1 MLNNETIIYRDG
13 ELELPVEV
21 GVDKETVWLNRN
33 QLAILFDRDVKTIG
47 KHINN
52 ALKEE
57 MDNSVVAKFATT
69 ASDGK
74 IYNVDYYN
82 LDMIIS
88 VGYRVKSNRGIAFRK
103 WATSILKEYIVQ
115 GYAVNEKRLKALN
128 RVVEIQ
134 SNIIAN
140 VLEIDLKEVFSVVQ
154 KYTQAL
160 ELLDN
165 YDHQRVTKPDII
177 KKTVYQLTY
186 EECRELIASMSF
198 GLSSAIFGREKSEG
212 ALKGIIDSVY
222 QSAFGED
229 AYPTVEEKAA
239 NLLYFIVKDHP
250 FIDGC
255 KRIAASIFIYFLN
268 QNNLLF
274 RNEEK
279 IISDS
284 SLVAITLL
292 LAESKP
298 EEKEIMVNVIM
309 NFLGW

>member
-1 MLNNETIIYRDG
+1 MSGGIKMLNNKKD
-13 ELELPVEV
+13 
-21 GVDKETVWLNRN
+21 
-33 QLAILFDRDVKTIG
+33 
-47 KHINN
+47 
-52 ALKEE
+52 
-57 MDNSVVAKFATT
+57 
-69 ASDGK
+69 
-74 IYNVDYYN
+74 
-82 LDMIIS
+82 
-88 VGYRVKSNRGIAFRK
+88 
-103 WATSILKEYIVQ
+103 
-115 GYAVNEKRLKALN
+115 
-128 RVVEIQ
+128 
-134 SNIIAN
+134 
-140 VLEIDLKEVFSVVQ
+140 FSVIQ
-154 KYTQAL
+154 EYSKAL

-165 YDHQRVTKPDII
+165 YDHQVVTKPEGL
-177 KKTVYQLTY
+177 KKDTYQLTY
-186 EECRELIASMSF
+186 EECRELIESMSF
-198 GLSSAIFGREKSEG
+198 ASSSTIFGREKSEG
-212 ALKGIIDSVY
+212 TLKGIVDSIY

-274 RNEEK
+274 RNGEK

-309 NFLGW
+309 NFLEW

>member
-1 MLNNETIIYRDG
+1 
-13 ELELPVEV
+13 
-21 GVDKETVWLNRN
+21 
-33 QLAILFDRDVKTIG
+33 
-47 KHINN
+47 
-52 ALKEE
+52 
-57 MDNSVVAKFATT
+57 
-69 ASDGK
+69 
-74 IYNVDYYN
+74 
-82 LDMIIS
+82 
-88 VGYRVKSNRGIAFRK
+88 
-103 WATSILKEYIVQ
+103 
-115 GYAVNEKRLKALN
+115 
-128 RVVEIQ
+128 
-134 SNIIAN
+134 
-140 VLEIDLKEVFSVVQ
+140 
-154 KYTQAL
+154 
-160 ELLDN
+160 
-165 YDHQRVTKPDII
+165 
-177 KKTVYQLTY
+177 
-186 EECRELIASMSF
+186 MSF
-198 GLSSAIFGREKSEG
+198 GSSSTIFGHEKSEG

-229 AYPTVEEKAA
+229 AYPTIEEKAA

-298 EEKEIMVNVIM
+298 EEKEMMVKVAM

>member
-1 MLNNETIIYRDG
+1 MLNNEKNFSII
-13 ELELPVEV
+13 
-21 GVDKETVWLNRN
+21 
-33 QLAILFDRDVKTIG
+33 Q
-47 KHINN
+47 
-52 ALKEE
+52 
-57 MDNSVVAKFATT
+57 
-69 ASDGK
+69 
-74 IYNVDYYN
+74 
-82 LDMIIS
+82 
-88 VGYRVKSNRGIAFRK
+88 
-103 WATSILKEYIVQ
+103 EYS
-115 GYAVNEKRLKALN
+115 K
-128 RVVEIQ
+128 
-134 SNIIAN
+134 
-140 VLEIDLKEVFSVVQ
+140 
-154 KYTQAL
+154 AL

-165 YDHQRVTKPDII
+165 YDHQVVTKPEGL
-177 KKTVYQLTY
+177 KKDTYQLTY

-198 GLSSAIFGREKSEG
+198 GLSSTIFGHEKSEG

-274 RNEEK
+274 RNGEK

-292 LAESKP
+292 LTESKP
-298 EEKEIMVNVIM
+298 EEKEMMVKVVM

>member
-1 MLNNETIIYRDG
+1 MLNNEKNFSII
-13 ELELPVEV
+13 
-21 GVDKETVWLNRN
+21 
-33 QLAILFDRDVKTIG
+33 Q
-47 KHINN
+47 
-52 ALKEE
+52 
-57 MDNSVVAKFATT
+57 
-69 ASDGK
+69 
-74 IYNVDYYN
+74 
-82 LDMIIS
+82 
-88 VGYRVKSNRGIAFRK
+88 
-103 WATSILKEYIVQ
+103 EYS
-115 GYAVNEKRLKALN
+115 K
-128 RVVEIQ
+128 
-134 SNIIAN
+134 
-140 VLEIDLKEVFSVVQ
+140 
-154 KYTQAL
+154 AL

-165 YDHQRVTKPDII
+165 YDHQVVTKPEGL
-177 KKTVYQLTY
+177 KKDTYQLTY

-198 GLSSAIFGREKSEG
+198 GLSSTIFGHEKSEG
-212 ALKGIIDSVY
+212 ALKGIVDSVY

-255 KRIAASIFIYFLN
+255 KRIAATIFIYFLN

-274 RNEEK
+274 RNGEK

-298 EEKEIMVNVIM
+298 EEKEMMVKVVM

>member
-1 MLNNETIIYRDG
+1 MLNNEKNFSII
-13 ELELPVEV
+13 
-21 GVDKETVWLNRN
+21 
-33 QLAILFDRDVKTIG
+33 Q
-47 KHINN
+47 
-52 ALKEE
+52 
-57 MDNSVVAKFATT
+57 
-69 ASDGK
+69 
-74 IYNVDYYN
+74 
-82 LDMIIS
+82 
-88 VGYRVKSNRGIAFRK
+88 
-103 WATSILKEYIVQ
+103 EYS
-115 GYAVNEKRLKALN
+115 K
-128 RVVEIQ
+128 
-134 SNIIAN
+134 
-140 VLEIDLKEVFSVVQ
+140 
-154 KYTQAL
+154 AL

-165 YDHQRVTKPDII
+165 YDHQVVTKPEGL
-177 KKTVYQLTY
+177 KKDTYQLTY
-186 EECRELIASMSF
+186 EECRELIESMSF
-198 GLSSAIFGREKSEG
+198 ASSSTIFGREKSEG
-212 ALKGIIDSVY
+212 TLKGIVDSIY

-274 RNEEK
+274 RNGEK

-298 EEKEIMVNVIM
+298 EEKEMMVKVIM

>member
-1 MLNNETIIYRDG
+1 MLK
-13 ELELPVEV
+13 
-21 GVDKETVWLNRN
+21 KEK
-33 QLAILFDRDVKTIG
+33 D
-47 KHINN
+47 
-52 ALKEE
+52 
-57 MDNSVVAKFATT
+57 
-69 ASDGK
+69 
-74 IYNVDYYN
+74 
-82 LDMIIS
+82 
-88 VGYRVKSNRGIAFRK
+88 
-103 WATSILKEYIVQ
+103 
-115 GYAVNEKRLKALN
+115 
-128 RVVEIQ
+128 
-134 SNIIAN
+134 
-140 VLEIDLKEVFSVVQ
+140 FSVIQ
-154 KYTQAL
+154 KYSKAL

-165 YDHQRVTKPDII
+165 YDHQIAIKPEGL
-177 KKTVYQLTY
+177 KKDTYQLTY

-198 GLSSAIFGREKSEG
+198 GSSSTIFGREKSEG
-212 ALKGIIDSVY
+212 ALKGIVDSVY

-298 EEKEIMVNVIM
+298 EEKEIMINVIM
-309 NFLGW
+309 NFLEW

>member
-1 MLNNETIIYRDG
+1 MLNNEKNFSII
-13 ELELPVEV
+13 
-21 GVDKETVWLNRN
+21 
-33 QLAILFDRDVKTIG
+33 Q
-47 KHINN
+47 
-52 ALKEE
+52 
-57 MDNSVVAKFATT
+57 
-69 ASDGK
+69 
-74 IYNVDYYN
+74 
-82 LDMIIS
+82 
-88 VGYRVKSNRGIAFRK
+88 
-103 WATSILKEYIVQ
+103 EYS
-115 GYAVNEKRLKALN
+115 K
-128 RVVEIQ
+128 
-134 SNIIAN
+134 
-140 VLEIDLKEVFSVVQ
+140 
-154 KYTQAL
+154 AL

-165 YDHQRVTKPDII
+165 YDHQVVTKPEGL
-177 KKTVYQLTY
+177 KKDTYQLTY

-198 GLSSAIFGREKSEG
+198 GLSSTIFGHEKSEG

-274 RNEEK
+274 RNGEK

-292 LAESKP
+292 LTESKP
-298 EEKEIMVNVIM
+298 EEREMMVKLVM

>member
-1 MLNNETIIYRDG
+1 MLNNEKNFSII
-13 ELELPVEV
+13 
-21 GVDKETVWLNRN
+21 
-33 QLAILFDRDVKTIG
+33 Q
-47 KHINN
+47 
-52 ALKEE
+52 
-57 MDNSVVAKFATT
+57 
-69 ASDGK
+69 
-74 IYNVDYYN
+74 
-82 LDMIIS
+82 
-88 VGYRVKSNRGIAFRK
+88 
-103 WATSILKEYIVQ
+103 EYS
-115 GYAVNEKRLKALN
+115 R
-128 RVVEIQ
+128 
-134 SNIIAN
+134 
-140 VLEIDLKEVFSVVQ
+140 
-154 KYTQAL
+154 AL

-165 YDHQRVTKPDII
+165 YDHQVVIKPEGL
-177 KKTVYQLTY
+177 KKDTYQLTY

-198 GLSSAIFGREKSEG
+198 GLSSTIFGHEKSKG
-212 ALKGIIDSVY
+212 ALKGIVDSIY

-274 RNEEK
+274 RNGEK
-279 IISDS
+279 IISES

-298 EEKEIMVNVIM
+298 EEKEMMVKVVM

>member
-1 MLNNETIIYRDG
+1 MVNNEKNFSII
-13 ELELPVEV
+13 
-21 GVDKETVWLNRN
+21 
-33 QLAILFDRDVKTIG
+33 Q
-47 KHINN
+47 
-52 ALKEE
+52 
-57 MDNSVVAKFATT
+57 
-69 ASDGK
+69 
-74 IYNVDYYN
+74 
-82 LDMIIS
+82 
-88 VGYRVKSNRGIAFRK
+88 
-103 WATSILKEYIVQ
+103 EYS
-115 GYAVNEKRLKALN
+115 K
-128 RVVEIQ
+128 
-134 SNIIAN
+134 
-140 VLEIDLKEVFSVVQ
+140 
-154 KYTQAL
+154 AL

-165 YDHQRVTKPDII
+165 YDHQVVIKPENL
-177 KKTVYQLTY
+177 KKDAYQLTY

-198 GLSSAIFGREKSEG
+198 GSSSTIFGREKSEG
-212 ALKGIIDSVY
+212 ALKGIVDSVY

-274 RNEEK
+274 RNGEK

-298 EEKEIMVNVIM
+298 EEKEMMVKVVM

>member
-1 MLNNETIIYRDG
+1 MLK
-13 ELELPVEV
+13 
-21 GVDKETVWLNRN
+21 KEK
-33 QLAILFDRDVKTIG
+33 D
-47 KHINN
+47 
-52 ALKEE
+52 
-57 MDNSVVAKFATT
+57 
-69 ASDGK
+69 
-74 IYNVDYYN
+74 
-82 LDMIIS
+82 
-88 VGYRVKSNRGIAFRK
+88 
-103 WATSILKEYIVQ
+103 
-115 GYAVNEKRLKALN
+115 
-128 RVVEIQ
+128 
-134 SNIIAN
+134 
-140 VLEIDLKEVFSVVQ
+140 FSVIQ
-154 KYTQAL
+154 KYSKAL

-165 YDHQRVTKPDII
+165 YDHQIVIKPEGL
-177 KKTVYQLTY
+177 KKDTYQLTY

-198 GLSSAIFGREKSEG
+198 GSSSTIFGREKSKG

-274 RNEEK
+274 RDGKK
-279 IISDS
+279 IISES
-284 SLVAITLL
+284 TLVAITLL

-298 EEKEIMVNVIM
+298 EEKEIMVKVIM

>member
-1 MLNNETIIYRDG
+1 MLK
-13 ELELPVEV
+13 
-21 GVDKETVWLNRN
+21 KEK
-33 QLAILFDRDVKTIG
+33 D
-47 KHINN
+47 
-52 ALKEE
+52 
-57 MDNSVVAKFATT
+57 
-69 ASDGK
+69 
-74 IYNVDYYN
+74 
-82 LDMIIS
+82 
-88 VGYRVKSNRGIAFRK
+88 
-103 WATSILKEYIVQ
+103 
-115 GYAVNEKRLKALN
+115 
-128 RVVEIQ
+128 
-134 SNIIAN
+134 
-140 VLEIDLKEVFSVVQ
+140 FSVIQ
-154 KYTQAL
+154 KYSKAL

-165 YDHQRVTKPDII
+165 YDHQVVIKPEGL
-177 KKTVYQLTY
+177 KKDTYQLTY

-198 GLSSAIFGREKSEG
+198 GSSSTIFGREKSKG

-229 AYPTVEEKAA
+229 AYPSIQEKAA

-298 EEKEIMVNVIM
+298 EEKEMMVNVVM

>member
-1 MLNNETIIYRDG
+1 MLK
-13 ELELPVEV
+13 
-21 GVDKETVWLNRN
+21 KEK
-33 QLAILFDRDVKTIG
+33 D
-47 KHINN
+47 
-52 ALKEE
+52 
-57 MDNSVVAKFATT
+57 
-69 ASDGK
+69 
-74 IYNVDYYN
+74 
-82 LDMIIS
+82 
-88 VGYRVKSNRGIAFRK
+88 
-103 WATSILKEYIVQ
+103 
-115 GYAVNEKRLKALN
+115 
-128 RVVEIQ
+128 
-134 SNIIAN
+134 
-140 VLEIDLKEVFSVVQ
+140 FSVIQ
-154 KYTQAL
+154 KYSKAL

-165 YDHQRVTKPDII
+165 YDHQIVIKPEGL
-177 KKTVYQLTY
+177 KKDTYQLTY

-198 GLSSAIFGREKSEG
+198 GSSSTIFGCEKSKG

-229 AYPTVEEKAA
+229 AYPSIQEKAA

-298 EEKEIMVNVIM
+298 EEKEMMVNVVM

>member
-1 MLNNETIIYRDG
+1 MLNNKKDFSII
-13 ELELPVEV
+13 
-21 GVDKETVWLNRN
+21 
-33 QLAILFDRDVKTIG
+33 Q
-47 KHINN
+47 
-52 ALKEE
+52 
-57 MDNSVVAKFATT
+57 
-69 ASDGK
+69 
-74 IYNVDYYN
+74 
-82 LDMIIS
+82 
-88 VGYRVKSNRGIAFRK
+88 
-103 WATSILKEYIVQ
+103 EYS
-115 GYAVNEKRLKALN
+115 K
-128 RVVEIQ
+128 
-134 SNIIAN
+134 
-140 VLEIDLKEVFSVVQ
+140 
-154 KYTQAL
+154 AL

-165 YDHQRVTKPDII
+165 YDHQVVIKPEGL
-177 KKTVYQLTY
+177 KKAVYQLTY

-198 GLSSAIFGREKSEG
+198 GSASAIFGREKSEG

-274 RNEEK
+274 RNGEK

-298 EEKEIMVNVIM
+298 EEKEMMVKVVM

>member
-1 MLNNETIIYRDG
+1 MLK
-13 ELELPVEV
+13 
-21 GVDKETVWLNRN
+21 KEK
-33 QLAILFDRDVKTIG
+33 D
-47 KHINN
+47 
-52 ALKEE
+52 
-57 MDNSVVAKFATT
+57 
-69 ASDGK
+69 
-74 IYNVDYYN
+74 
-82 LDMIIS
+82 
-88 VGYRVKSNRGIAFRK
+88 
-103 WATSILKEYIVQ
+103 
-115 GYAVNEKRLKALN
+115 
-128 RVVEIQ
+128 
-134 SNIIAN
+134 
-140 VLEIDLKEVFSVVQ
+140 FSVIQ
-154 KYTQAL
+154 KYSKAL

-165 YDHQRVTKPDII
+165 YDHQIVIKPEGL
-177 KKTVYQLTY
+177 KKDTYQLTY

-198 GLSSAIFGREKSEG
+198 GSSSTIFGREKSKG

-229 AYPTVEEKAA
+229 AYPSIQEKAA

-250 FIDGC
+250 FIDAC

-274 RNEEK
+274 RNKEK

-298 EEKEIMVNVIM
+298 EEKEMMVNVVM

>member
-1 MLNNETIIYRDG
+1 MLNNQ
-13 ELELPVEV
+13 
-21 GVDKETVWLNRN
+21 KN
-33 QLAILFDRDVKTIG
+33 
-47 KHINN
+47 
-52 ALKEE
+52 
-57 MDNSVVAKFATT
+57 
-69 ASDGK
+69 
-74 IYNVDYYN
+74 
-82 LDMIIS
+82 
-88 VGYRVKSNRGIAFRK
+88 
-103 WATSILKEYIVQ
+103 
-115 GYAVNEKRLKALN
+115 
-128 RVVEIQ
+128 
-134 SNIIAN
+134 
-140 VLEIDLKEVFSVVQ
+140 FSVIQ
-154 KYTQAL
+154 EYSKAL

-165 YDHQRVTKPDII
+165 YDHQVVTKPEGL
-177 KKTVYQLTY
+177 KKDTYQLTY
-186 EECRELIASMSF
+186 EECRELIESMSF
-198 GLSSAIFGREKSEG
+198 ASSSTIFGHEKSEG

-229 AYPTVEEKAA
+229 AYPSIEEKAA

-274 RNEEK
+274 RNGEK

-298 EEKEIMVNVIM
+298 EEKEMMVKLVM

>member
-1 MLNNETIIYRDG
+1 MLNNEKNFSII
-13 ELELPVEV
+13 
-21 GVDKETVWLNRN
+21 
-33 QLAILFDRDVKTIG
+33 Q
-47 KHINN
+47 
-52 ALKEE
+52 
-57 MDNSVVAKFATT
+57 
-69 ASDGK
+69 
-74 IYNVDYYN
+74 
-82 LDMIIS
+82 
-88 VGYRVKSNRGIAFRK
+88 
-103 WATSILKEYIVQ
+103 EYS
-115 GYAVNEKRLKALN
+115 K
-128 RVVEIQ
+128 
-134 SNIIAN
+134 
-140 VLEIDLKEVFSVVQ
+140 
-154 KYTQAL
+154 AL

-165 YDHQRVTKPDII
+165 YDHQVVTKPEGL
-177 KKTVYQLTY
+177 KKDTYQLTY

-198 GLSSAIFGREKSEG
+198 GLSSTIFGHEKSEG
-212 ALKGIIDSVY
+212 ALKGIVDSIY

-274 RNEEK
+274 KNGEK
-279 IISDS
+279 IISES

-298 EEKEIMVNVIM
+298 EEKEMMVKVVM

>member
-1 MLNNETIIYRDG
+1 MLNNQKNFSIIQEY
-13 ELELPVEV
+13 
-21 GVDKETVWLNRN
+21 
-33 QLAILFDRDVKTIG
+33 
-47 KHINN
+47 
-52 ALKEE
+52 
-57 MDNSVVAKFATT
+57 AK
-69 ASDGK
+69 
-74 IYNVDYYN
+74 
-82 LDMIIS
+82 
-88 VGYRVKSNRGIAFRK
+88 
-103 WATSILKEYIVQ
+103 
-115 GYAVNEKRLKALN
+115 
-128 RVVEIQ
+128 
-134 SNIIAN
+134 
-140 VLEIDLKEVFSVVQ
+140 
-154 KYTQAL
+154 AL

-165 YDHQRVTKPDII
+165 YDHQVVTKPEGLKKDI
-177 KKTVYQLTY
+177 YQLTY

-198 GLSSAIFGREKSEG
+198 GSSSTIFGHEKSEG

-229 AYPTVEEKAA
+229 AYPSIEEKAA

-274 RNEEK
+274 RNGEK

-298 EEKEIMVNVIM
+298 EEKEMMVKLVM

>member
-1 MLNNETIIYRDG
+1 MLNNEKNFSII
-13 ELELPVEV
+13 
-21 GVDKETVWLNRN
+21 
-33 QLAILFDRDVKTIG
+33 Q
-47 KHINN
+47 
-52 ALKEE
+52 
-57 MDNSVVAKFATT
+57 
-69 ASDGK
+69 
-74 IYNVDYYN
+74 
-82 LDMIIS
+82 
-88 VGYRVKSNRGIAFRK
+88 
-103 WATSILKEYIVQ
+103 EYS
-115 GYAVNEKRLKALN
+115 K
-128 RVVEIQ
+128 
-134 SNIIAN
+134 
-140 VLEIDLKEVFSVVQ
+140 
-154 KYTQAL
+154 AL

-165 YDHQRVTKPDII
+165 YDHQVVTKPEGL
-177 KKTVYQLTY
+177 KKDTYQLTY

-198 GLSSAIFGREKSEG
+198 GLSSTIFGHEKSEG
-212 ALKGIIDSVY
+212 ALKGIVDSIY

-274 RNEEK
+274 RNGEK

-292 LAESKP
+292 LTESKP
-298 EEKEIMVNVIM
+298 EEKEMMVKLVM

>member
-1 MLNNETIIYRDG
+1 MLNNQKNFSII
-13 ELELPVEV
+13 
-21 GVDKETVWLNRN
+21 
-33 QLAILFDRDVKTIG
+33 Q
-47 KHINN
+47 
-52 ALKEE
+52 
-57 MDNSVVAKFATT
+57 
-69 ASDGK
+69 
-74 IYNVDYYN
+74 
-82 LDMIIS
+82 
-88 VGYRVKSNRGIAFRK
+88 
-103 WATSILKEYIVQ
+103 EYS
-115 GYAVNEKRLKALN
+115 K
-128 RVVEIQ
+128 
-134 SNIIAN
+134 
-140 VLEIDLKEVFSVVQ
+140 
-154 KYTQAL
+154 AL

-165 YDHQRVTKPDII
+165 YDHQVVTKPEGLKKDI
-177 KKTVYQLTY
+177 YQLTY

-198 GLSSAIFGREKSEG
+198 GSSSTIFGHEKSEG

-229 AYPTVEEKAA
+229 AYPSIEEKAA

-274 RNEEK
+274 RNGEK

-292 LAESKP
+292 LADSKP
-298 EEKEIMVNVIM
+298 EEKEMMVKLVM

>member
-1 MLNNETIIYRDG
+1 MLNNKKD
-13 ELELPVEV
+13 
-21 GVDKETVWLNRN
+21 
-33 QLAILFDRDVKTIG
+33 
-47 KHINN
+47 
-52 ALKEE
+52 
-57 MDNSVVAKFATT
+57 
-69 ASDGK
+69 
-74 IYNVDYYN
+74 
-82 LDMIIS
+82 
-88 VGYRVKSNRGIAFRK
+88 
-103 WATSILKEYIVQ
+103 
-115 GYAVNEKRLKALN
+115 
-128 RVVEIQ
+128 
-134 SNIIAN
+134 
-140 VLEIDLKEVFSVVQ
+140 FSVIQ
-154 KYTQAL
+154 EYTKAL

-165 YDHQRVTKPDII
+165 YDHQVVKKPERLKKDI
-177 KKTVYQLTY
+177 YQLTY

-198 GLSSAIFGREKSEG
+198 GLSSTIFGHEKSKG

-229 AYPTVEEKAA
+229 AYPSVEEKAA

-268 QNNLLF
+268 QNELLF
-274 RNEEK
+274 RDGEK

-298 EEKEIMVNVIM
+298 EEKEMMVKVVM

>member
-1 MLNNETIIYRDG
+1 MLNNQKNFLII
-13 ELELPVEV
+13 
-21 GVDKETVWLNRN
+21 
-33 QLAILFDRDVKTIG
+33 Q
-47 KHINN
+47 
-52 ALKEE
+52 
-57 MDNSVVAKFATT
+57 
-69 ASDGK
+69 
-74 IYNVDYYN
+74 
-82 LDMIIS
+82 
-88 VGYRVKSNRGIAFRK
+88 
-103 WATSILKEYIVQ
+103 EYS
-115 GYAVNEKRLKALN
+115 K
-128 RVVEIQ
+128 
-134 SNIIAN
+134 
-140 VLEIDLKEVFSVVQ
+140 
-154 KYTQAL
+154 AL

-165 YDHQRVTKPDII
+165 YDHQVVTKPEGL
-177 KKTVYQLTY
+177 KKDTYQLTY

-198 GLSSAIFGREKSEG
+198 GSSSTIFGREKSKG
-212 ALKGIIDSVY
+212 VLKGIIDSVY

-255 KRIAASIFIYFLN
+255 KRIAASIFVYFLN

-274 RNEEK
+274 RNGEK

-309 NFLGW
+309 NFLEW